1 MKLYFE
7 EYPYPVD
14 LLHENL
20 GNEVNL
26 SYLQGGSL
34 AKVPYVGYYFNSN
47 INDTVF
53 ILPKVFISESQQA
66 FDRYN
71 PIEIID
77 LSPYDNP
84 LKAKAD
90 DEVVFELSAW
100 LYQAINHFVERKQRS
115 NISSEVQIQN
125 IKPMGE
131 KGSKTI
137 IEKSIVICSL
147 IFHSSSRAVTTKYIG
162 TRPLARFSLCSKT
175 TGLTTWIFA
184 TKGR

>member
-66 FDRYN
+66 
-71 PIEIID
+71 
-77 LSPYDNP
+77 
-84 LKAKAD
+84 
-90 DEVVFELSAW
+90 
-100 LYQAINHFVERKQRS
+100 
-115 NISSEVQIQN
+115 
-125 IKPMGE
+125 
-131 KGSKTI
+131 
-137 IEKSIVICSL
+137 
-147 IFHSSSRAVTTKYIG
+147 
-162 TRPLARFSLCSKT
+162 
-175 TGLTTWIFA
+175 
-184 TKGR
+184 

>member
-100 LYQAINHFVERKQRS
+100 LYQA
-115 NISSEVQIQN
+115 SS
-125 IKPMGE
+125 P
-131 KGSKTI
+131 
-137 IEKSIVICSL
+137 

-162 TRPLARFSLCSKT
+162 TRPLARCSLCSKT
-175 TGLTTWIFA
+175 TGLTTWIFVI
-184 TKGR
+184 KGR